1 MSEHWGLIKTVAERG
16 ARELCEACGEGCAAK
31 LAVLLYCNVLPRVR
45 GGMCVVCVSEERL
58 SRGALF
64 TRNVVHEGKLML
76 WRELRVQ
83 QSLAVAQKVGSDTL

>member
-1 MSEHWGLIKTVAERG
+1 VRGVWGG
-16 ARELCEACGEGCAAK
+16 LCCKACCAAKLAVLLCAAK

-45 GGMCVVCVSEERL
+45 GGMCVVSVSEERL